1 MAHKLKTDSTPAADV
16 DGGKSIDNEAE
27 ISNLERKKHTV
38 YFNFI
43 SDLTSHILFINE
55 PESDEFVQKYID
67 LFSEIQGKFLNLFN
81 QEMTHYALHQQ
92 DDTKAIKELI
102 NTKIVQ
108 NMIEIINV
116 QILLK
121 LISHLF
127 G

>member
-1 MAHKLKTDSTPAADV
+1 MPHKPKADSIPVAEV
-16 DGGKSIDNEAE
+16 DNKSE
-27 ISNLERKKHTV
+27 ISNVERRKHTL
-38 YFNFI
+38 YLNFI
-43 SDLTSHILFINE
+43 SDLTSHVLFINE

-102 NTKIVQ
+102 NKEIVQ